1 MGLLS
6 VAGVQVDIKGNLAP
20 LRRDLQAAEREL
32 GAFARGVSGAGTGM
46 QGGSF
51 NAANTTASGFF
62 STLRSGAQDIF
73 FMTNAA
79 QQMYSAFAKPFK
91 AADDL
96 AQLGYEAERARI
108 ALTNTLGSAEEYE
121 KWMRAIKDATHGTIT
136 ETEAAG
142 MAYQVL
148 RLGLATTA
156 DEAREFVRM
165 ATIIGQA
172 SPQLTGASDAIGE
185 ISLTI
190 ANMSW
195 RRLDQLGLS
204 VSEVKA
210 RMEELRT
217 LNSDL
222 TTEEAFQTAVL
233 EGLTEQANML
243 GDELLEVGAATQR
256 WKVAW
261 QDIKT
266 DIGWKIGE
274 GFDGAIIAAE
284 SLYEIL
290 RVMTQEPWKLQFAL
304 GGLPDW
310 AVNAMQAGTTGR
322 GVITNQ
328 YDDVLGR
335 QQSIIGSAGQR
346 PSQRATNLTPMWGDA
361 DMMLR
366 AQMLLGSSL
375 DVTQRGGLLPK
386 HEILDASVQESV
398 NAYYDA
404 YYAAQERALLQARDD
419 ARARLRMYGTGG
431 GMDTLMLI
439 AGLELGGAAL
449 SPDVRQSVNAYYD
462 AYYRAQEEAIA
473 RTSTLS
479 RSRVTRY
486 LPNYKELGAAA
497 TGPLPQFPESSYLTT
512 LGQHGGSL
520 AHIFARGLGLPTD
533 RSGVPMQDA
542 YQKQYWQQYYTQGG
556 WQGGDVQPWQVDP
569 ATRRTREQLEA
580 NRARYA
586 EQQRMAQMRAFR
598 EADAASYADPRQGR
612 FGGLPAAWYGVTE
625 ALRMMPDMADM
636 VRQQQAYQ
644 DMLTRR
650 AAPPRAQ
657 SLDEFFQISPERLDT
672 EVYSVMEDA
681 LDEAGVNAKL
691 AAEALKLFEWQTG
704 MTTPTAELFNA
715 QVEVLTQKLGTGEV
729 TAAQFADAMALLAQT
744 DLSPLSLLWEADLKA
759 GDWEAVTNTIDRL
772 SKIDLSALHLMT
784 SPMTDAG
791 LRTDTESMLR
801 DMWEPG
807 VETYTAGEGGAAS
820 PLQALQRDAENALET
835 IQRLPTEGVDAT
847 QQFSEGATSWFET
860 WSSES
865 LPYIDT
871 INSELAN
878 IEDRIGRLT
887 MMPFVVTL
895 SVNDPGGGAP
905 AAPSGA
911 PRYGGRA
918 ITPFA
923 EGGFTGVGSP
933 NEVAGIVHKGEYVV
947 PRGGALVLDRSA
959 SKGTPTIV
967 VQQLNTF
974 GDWRGA
980 VRQLEQAA
988 QDAGYRLE
996 VR

>member
-32 GAFARGVSGAGTGM
+32 GAFARGVSGSGTGM

-79 QQMYSAFAKPFK
+79 QQMYSAFSKPFK

-108 ALTNTLGSAEEYE
+108 ALTNTLGSAAEYE

-156 DEAREFVRM
+156 GEAREFVRM
-165 ATIIGQA
+165 ATIIGTA
-172 SPQLTGASDAIGE
+172 SPQLTGASDAISE
-185 ISLTI
+185 ITLTI

-217 LNSDL
+217 LNSNL

-233 EGLTEQANML
+233 EGLTEQANTL

-310 AVNAMQAGTTGR
+310 AVNAMQAGTTGK

-335 QQSIIGSAGQR
+335 QGSQIRETSGTPTSRLNELNA
-346 PSQRATNLTPMWGDA
+346 NLTDWLNTLTPGSEA
-361 DMMLR
+361 DVTLTSGFQRIPPSMFGLGR
-366 AQMLLGSSL
+366 YDSMLLSAQLALEGYG
-375 DVTQRGGLLPK
+375 VTAETQA
-386 HEILDASVQESV
+386 EIDRYFEQ
-398 NAYYDA
+398 
-404 YYAAQERALLQARDD
+404 YYAAQERAQIDAAR
-419 ARARLRMYGTGG
+419 RAK
-431 GMDTLMLI
+431 
-439 AGLELGGAAL
+439 A
-449 SPDVRQSVNAYYD
+449 
-462 AYYRAQEEAIA
+462 A
-473 RTSTLS
+473 RTRRIT
-479 RSRVTRY
+479 RV
-486 LPNYKELGAAA
+486 
-497 TGPLPQFPESSYLTT
+497 GPGPTSSYLTA
-512 LGQHGGSL
+512 LGQHGGPL
-520 AHIFARGLGLPTD
+520 AHMFATGLGLPTD

-542 YQKQYWQQYYTQGG
+542 YQQQYWQQYYTQGG
-556 WQGGDVQPWQVDP
+556 WQGGGVQPWQIDP

-586 EQQRMAQMRAFR
+586 EQRRLEQMRAFR

-636 VRQQQAYQ
+636 ARQQQAYQ

-672 EVYSVMEDA
+672 EVYSVMADA
-681 LDEAGVNAKL
+681 LGEAGVNAEL

-715 QVEVLTQKLGTGEV
+715 QVDVLTQKLNTGEI

-871 INSELAN
+871 VNSELGT
-878 IEDRIGRLT
+878 IEERIARLT
-887 MMPFVVTL
+887 MAPFVVTL

-905 AAPSGA
+905 ASPSGA

-918 ITPFA
+918 ITSFA

-933 NEVAGIVHKGEYVV
+933 NEVAGTVHKGEYVV

-959 SKGTPTIV
+959 SGGSSPTIV

-988 QDAGYRLE
+988 QDAGYRVK